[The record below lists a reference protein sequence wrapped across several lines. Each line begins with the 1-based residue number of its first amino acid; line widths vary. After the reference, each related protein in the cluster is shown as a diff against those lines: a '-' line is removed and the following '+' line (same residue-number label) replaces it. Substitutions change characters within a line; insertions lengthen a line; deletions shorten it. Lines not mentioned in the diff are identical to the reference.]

1 MAQDFYKTLGI
12 SKDASSEEIKK
23 AYRKLAL
30 KYHPDRGGGE
40 EASKE
45 FKKVNEAYQ
54 VLSDP
59 QKRSQY
65 DQFGKTDF
73 SSAGGQG
80 GFGGF
85 SGFEGFSGFGGDG
98 QGFEFNFGG
107 GGLGDIFENFFGQA
121 FSQVQAEIRIT
132 PAQAVLG
139 DKLQAEIA
147 GEKVELDL
155 PAGIQDGQSFRIPG
169 KGRQHKGGRGD
180 LILTVRIEIPKNIT
194 KEQRELYE
202 QLREV
207 ESKKRSWWGR

>member
-1 MAQDFYKTLGI
+1 M
-12 SKDASSEEIKK
+12 
-23 AYRKLAL
+23 
-30 KYHPDRGGGE
+30 
-40 EASKE
+40 
-45 FKKVNEAYQ
+45 
-54 VLSDP
+54 
-59 QKRSQY
+59 
-65 DQFGKTDF
+65 
-73 SSAGGQG
+73 
-80 GFGGF
+80 
-85 SGFEGFSGFGGDG
+85 
-98 QGFEFNFGG
+98 
-107 GGLGDIFENFFGQA
+107 GDIFENFFFFF

-147 GEKVELDL
+147 GEEVELDL

-207 ESKKRSWWGR
+207 ESKKRSWWR

>member
-1 MAQDFYKTLGI
+1 MAENYYKILGVSKGANQD
-12 SKDASSEEIKK
+12 EIKK

-40 EASKE
+40 EAAKE

-73 SSAGGQG
+73 SSAGGQS

-107 GGLGDIFENFFGQA
+107 GGLGDIFESFFGQA
-121 FSQVQAEIRIT
+121 MSQVQAEIKIT

-139 DKLQAEIA
+139 DKLQVEIG
-147 GEKVELDL
+147 GEKVDIDI
-155 PAGIQDGQSFRIPG
+155 PAGIQDGQAFRIPG
-169 KGRQHKGGRGD
+169 KGRQHKNGRGD
-180 LILTVRIEIPKNIT
+180 LILTLRIEIPKNIT

>member
-80 GFGGF
+80 GF
-85 SGFEGFSGFGGDG
+85 SGFEGFSGFGNG
-98 QGFEFNFGG
+98 QGFEFDFGG